1 MEQVHVVFLK
11 NSNGWEM
18 KGLYKDKTK
27 AYALEDLIRL
37 KDKKGNED
45 YSSTR
50 INSPWTDLEVK

>member
-1 MEQVHVVFLK
+1 MEQLHIVFLK
-11 NSNGWEM
+11 EPNGWFM

-50 INSPWTDLEVK
+50 INSLFTDLVVK